1 MAFINLMRDSSRC
14 AAEKTQKIIEAW
26 TTLAPACGRDL
37 RIIEREV
44 RTGVAHLLCFDDEYF
59 AVIRPECDIGELVI
73 VAGAGKNC
81 VKHTATIHQKAKL
94 DGFITVRLH
103 TLKPDAML
111 RMGRALG
118 YQRAETIIRA
128 EL

>member
-37 RIIEREV
+37 RIIESEV
-44 RTGVAHLLCFDDEYF
+44 RTGMAHLFCFDDEYF

-81 VKHTATIHQKAKL
+81 VKHTETIHRNAKL
-94 DGFITVRLH
+94 DGFKTVRLH